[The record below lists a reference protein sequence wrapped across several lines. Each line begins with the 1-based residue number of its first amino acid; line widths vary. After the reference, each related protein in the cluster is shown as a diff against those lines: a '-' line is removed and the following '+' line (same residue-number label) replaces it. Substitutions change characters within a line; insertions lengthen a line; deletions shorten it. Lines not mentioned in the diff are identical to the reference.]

1 MKNSYF
7 KELTLNLQ
15 HEGFTVGPEEDGLLS
30 VELDGRCLCCA
41 VENGG
46 IRYRAEDVS
55 NDSRGAAL
63 DRTAAIVEA
72 TREYM
77 LQMESA
83 PILTASGLEGDYRL
97 LADFNNTVLAGH
109 STQYGVQFVTW
120 ERVQNRTALHQG
132 HYYGPNTGTDGY
144 TAAKRDFATRSG
156 LIPASALFTPE
167 QLMEIYLTSTETLAG
182 IYDMTNERQKCL
194 ESIIEQIEC
203 NLPDLNERLQ
213 QERDLSVLEDP
224 KDSGMQFS

>member
-15 HEGFTVGPEEDGLLS
+15 HEGFTVGPEENGLLS
-30 VELDGRCLCCA
+30 VELDGRHLCCA

-46 IRYRAEDVS
+46 VRYRAEDVS
-55 NDSRGAAL
+55 NDDRGAAL
-63 DRTAAIVEA
+63 DKVAAIAEA

-83 PILTASGLEGDYRL
+83 PRLTASGLEGDYRL
-97 LADFNNTVLAGH
+97 LANFNNTVLAGH
-109 STQYGVQFVTW
+109 STKYGVQLVTW
-120 ERVQNRTALHQG
+120 ERVQNQTALHQG
-132 HYYGPNTGTDGY
+132 HYYGPNTGIDGY

-167 QLMEIYLTSTETLAG
+167 QLMEIYHGSTEALAG
-182 IYDMTNERQKCL
+182 AYPITNEQQKCL
-194 ESIIEQIEC
+194 KSIIEQIEHSV
-203 NLPDLNERLQ
+203 PDLSEHLQ
-213 QERDLSVLEDP
+213 KEWDFSALEVSE
-224 KDSGMQFS
+224 DSGMQFS

>member
-15 HEGFTVGPEEDGLLS
+15 HEGFTVGPEANGLLP
-30 VELDGRCLCCA
+30 VELDGRRLCCA

-55 NDSRGAAL
+55 NDSRSAAL

-83 PILTASGLEGDYRL
+83 PI
-97 LADFNNTVLAGH
+97 
-109 STQYGVQFVTW
+109 
-120 ERVQNRTALHQG
+120 
-132 HYYGPNTGTDGY
+132 
-144 TAAKRDFATRSG
+144 
-156 LIPASALFTPE
+156 
-167 QLMEIYLTSTETLAG
+167 
-182 IYDMTNERQKCL
+182 
-194 ESIIEQIEC
+194 
-203 NLPDLNERLQ
+203 
-213 QERDLSVLEDP
+213 
-224 KDSGMQFS
+224 